1 MADVATLTR
10 SHADRRQG
18 ERRAGS
24 GALLREVGR
33 LRSAVANVATVDRE
47 RADRIERRLDVLDA
61 ELERIL
67 EALEL
72 EPLPTQE

>member
-18 ERRAGS
+18 ERRSGS

-33 LRSAVANVATVDRE
+33 LRSAIGNVATVDRE
-47 RADRIERRLDVLDA
+47 RADRIERRLDELDA
-61 ELERIL
+61 ELARIL
-67 EALEL
+67 DALEL
-72 EPLPTQE
+72 EPLPTEE